1 MTWQMIRQMNWQAI
15 FAIVW
20 KDVKVLSRT
29 KGVMLPLIVVPL
41 FFTIIFPAAFAALPQ
56 LTEVAGFAQPI
67 EGINELF
74 RRFPHSFQ
82 QALMPYDPLQRLVVL
97 MVVYYFA
104 PMYLILPLMVASVV
118 AADSLA
124 GEKERKTLEALLYT
138 PTSDRELLVAKLLSA
153 WIPALAVAWCGF
165 IVYSIVVNVAAWP
178 TFGYIFFPTGM
189 WWLLALWV
197 APAVAGVGLG
207 FTVLISAR
215 VNTFQEAY
223 QLGGLVVLPV
233 VALMIS
239 QGAGALYLGP
249 FFVFLLGLIAWI
261 IDAALLYFGV
271 RAMRRNTLLARI

>member
-1 MTWQMIRQMNWQAI
+1 MNWRAI

-29 KGVMLPLIVVPL
+29 KGVMLPLIIVPL
-41 FFTIIFPAAFAALPQ
+41 FFTLLFPALFAALPQ
-56 LTEVAGFAQPI
+56 LIEMSGLPQPV

-74 RRFPHSFQ
+74 RRFPPNFRA
-82 QALMPYDPLQRLVVL
+82 ALAHYDPLQRIVVL

-104 PMYLILPLMVASVV
+104 PMYLILPLMVSSVV
-118 AADSLA
+118 AADSVA
-124 GEKERKTLEALLYT
+124 GEKERRTLEALLYT
-138 PTSDRELLVAKLLSA
+138 PTSDRELLVAKILSA
-153 WIPALAVAWCGF
+153 WLPALAVAWGGF
-165 IVYSIVVNVAAWP
+165 IVYSVVVNIAAWP
-178 TFGYIFFPTGM
+178 TFGYIFFPTSM
-189 WWLLALWV
+189 WWLLAFWV

-249 FFVFLLGLIAWI
+249 FFVFLLGLAAWI
-261 IDAALLYFGV
+261 IDAGLLWLGV
-271 RAMRRNTLLARI
+271 RVLRRSVLLARI

>member
-1 MTWQMIRQMNWQAI
+1 MNWRAI

-29 KGVMLPLIVVPL
+29 KGVMLPLIIVPL
-41 FFTIIFPAAFAALPQ
+41 FFTLLFPAVFAALPQ
-56 LTEVAGFAQPI
+56 LTQMAGLPQPI
-67 EGINELF
+67 EGIDELF
-74 RRFPHSFQ
+74 SRFPSGFQ
-82 QALMPYDPLQRLVVL
+82 EVLAPYNPLQRMVVL

-124 GEKERKTLEALLYT
+124 GEKERKTMEALLYT
-138 PTSDRELLVAKLLSA
+138 PTSDSELFVAKLLSA
-153 WIPALAVAWCGF
+153 WLPALAVAWGGF
-165 IVYSIVVNVAAWP
+165 IVYSVVVNIAAWP
-178 TFGYIFFPTGM
+178 TFGYIFFPTAM
-189 WWLLALWV
+189 WWIMALWV

-233 VALMIS
+233 VALMVS

-249 FFVFLLGLIAWI
+249 FFVFLLGLGAWL
-261 IDAALLYFGV
+261 IDAGLLWFGMRALRRSALL
-271 RAMRRNTLLARI
+271 TRI